1 MIPEFEEVVS
11 SQMDPWDRSLYEL
24 LTESGSDSSLDLE
37 ELASASGLSVTV
49 LEALDRLGI
58 LVPERSGPDRLY
70 SHRDA
75 DALRAGKML
84 LEKGVPLDE
93 LLSLAGQVD
102 EAMRPI
108 AARAVEVFARFIRDS
123 VEFTAGSEA
132 EASERLVE
140 AYHTM
145 MNATGELVAGHFRR
159 ILLRTARDTL
169 EKSIT
174 Q

>member
-1 MIPEFEEVVS
+1 
-11 SQMDPWDRSLYEL
+11 MDPWDRSLYEL

-37 ELASASGLSVTV
+37 QLASRSGLSVTV

-58 LVPERSGPDRLY
+58 LVPEQTEPTRLY
-70 SHRDA
+70 HRQDA
-75 DALRAGKML
+75 EALLAGKAL

-102 EAMRPI
+102 QAMRPI
-108 AARAVEVFARFIRDS
+108 ASRAVEVFARFVRDS
-123 VEFTAGSEA
+123 VEFTAGSET
-132 EASERLVE
+132 EATERMVE

-145 MNATGELVAGHFRR
+145 MNATAELVAGHFRR
-159 ILLRTARDTL
+159 ILLQSARHTL

>member
-1 MIPEFEEVVS
+1 
-11 SQMDPWDRSLYEL
+11 MDPWDRSLYEL

-37 ELASASGLSVTV
+37 QLASASGLSVTV

-70 SHRDA
+70 NSRDA
-75 DALRAGKML
+75 DALRAGKTL

-93 LLSLAGQVD
+93 LLSLAAQAD
-102 EAMRPI
+102 QAMRPI
-108 AARAVEVFARFIRDS
+108 AARAVDVFARFIRDS
-123 VEFTAGSEA
+123 VEFTSGSEN
-132 EASERLVE
+132 EATERLVE

-159 ILLRTARDTL
+159 ILLQTARDTL